1 MKYIRGCP
9 KKKEE
14 NSFKKSLRSTKAN
27 EIGTLGGRILVVWL
41 IGFCIN
47 A

>member
-14 NSFKKSLRSTKAN
+14 NSFKKPLGSIKAN
-27 EIGTLGGRILVVWL
+27 QIGTLGGRNLVVWL
-41 IGFCIN
+41 IEFCIH
-47 A
+47 